1 MEDLVR
7 DISAAAGLEP
17 DTARKAIG
25 IVLDFI
31 QKSVSPE
38 QSAAVIDKVPGGR
51 EAAAAAAE
59 DEAEGGGTA
68 APGLM
73 GLANRLMSEGVGMG
87 DMQALGHVMFGYL
100 RRHAGDDT
108 VGELAGA
115 IPGLGQFM

>member
-1 MEDLVR
+1 MR
-7 DISAAAGLEP
+7 TCSWIAAAAAAAALTGCVSYP
-17 DTARKAIG
+17 VYQPAPVAR
-25 IVLDFI
+25 L
-31 QKSVSPE
+31 SPE

-87 DMQALGHVMFGYL
+87 DMQALGRVMFGYL
-100 RRHAGDDT
+100 RGKAGDDA

-115 IPGLGQFM
+115 IPGLGQYM